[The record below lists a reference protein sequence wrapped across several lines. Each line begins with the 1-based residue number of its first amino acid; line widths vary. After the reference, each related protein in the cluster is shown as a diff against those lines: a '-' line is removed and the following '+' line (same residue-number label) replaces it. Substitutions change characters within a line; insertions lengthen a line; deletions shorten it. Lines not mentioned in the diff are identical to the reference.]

1 MIRAIICLLLIIAST
16 LTVLP
21 LGPQYAFDAS
31 NSSASTQSSHL
42 LALDPS
48 GSSLAF
54 NVSYTHFDLY
64 TRINTTLALSDPT
77 LPGNATWLSRFTN
90 SSGSQIPDTAFLYR
104 LPANATMVQT
114 INYTLNIPRGVGTDT
129 FITFKWNGTVGGGT
143 VARYLVYNGTGTN
156 AALIFPAAN
165 VTNQGPTTFAGGPPV
180 NATGGN
186 PFSCS
191 SSEECMRVT
200 GFIGF
205 NLTLSF
211 VFNSTATGNGID
223 VEVRN
228 VIVAS
233 VSTTFSP
240 ATSHNMNISPSNS
253 TEVEH
258 TGQLALVYN
267 ATVTYPK
274 PSNSSQLLVHTWR
287 QIVSTLFL
295 PTSYT
300 LEMTRDTIKLNG
312 TIGIF
317 PEDTPIGRGSCTMSL
332 CTNSSFISFNMTSR
346 TSTATI
352 AEIKVRSINAVSY
365 VQPLLTGVATDFLM
379 PGDTFGVRMRSQP
392 GVNVSG
398 SHIVAFA
405 DPNGITILNQTFTNK
420 GGSYLYNMTIPSAV
434 TLGKWNVTGVFL
446 NGYDY
451 GRLVHTVRVEQIRT
465 DSLATTGEAGQGK
478 TLTVQGTLAYMS
490 NSSAAGAVNAT
501 VFAVDAGSP
510 PGPISS
516 MGSPS
521 TGLYVSNVTLTN
533 GVFTQ
538 NQPLIVFFAVTNPT
552 LSQAF
557 SANVTLEHE
566 WYSGSGGSHGAT
578 VTFPLELG
586 DQPFNISPSSIYRM
600 DISLTSGGVQVTV
613 KSVTTNNKL
622 TVTLGS
628 GSSAILSSRQHFGSF
643 KVSIESIPTVGDK
656 TVNFLRS
663 PTYAYVLHAPLIP
676 SRLLGFSPTVTTAS
690 NGSFSTTIAAD
701 KLLGARKLALFVLAR
716 DANGIALGKDQ
727 TTTVTDSTLLTPTA
741 NIPGEVTV
749 KQSVT
754 ATLNL
759 KSDST
764 NLPITLTVNLD
775 LSGSGTVA
783 TKTITIQPGTTK
795 PAEFTFTA
803 PAAAGSY
810 LLTFSSPQ
818 YGAPLLPK
826 TLNVVL
832 LQSSLQI
839 LIPAIIGLVAALAIL
854 GFYLIRKQPETKMEE
869 EKKRPSPGKPSKP
882 QQGSSS
888 SKSLTRS

>member
-1 MIRAIICLLLIIAST
+1 
-16 LTVLP
+16 
-21 LGPQYAFDAS
+21 
-31 NSSASTQSSHL
+31 
-42 LALDPS
+42 
-48 GSSLAF
+48 GS
-54 NVSYTHFDLY
+54 
-64 TRINTTLALSDPT
+64 
-77 LPGNATWLSRFTN
+77 
-90 SSGSQIPDTAFLYR
+90 
-104 LPANATMVQT
+104 
-114 INYTLNIPRGVGTDT
+114 
-129 FITFKWNGTVGGGT
+129 
-143 VARYLVYNGTGTN
+143 YL
-156 AALIFPAAN
+156 
-165 VTNQGPTTFAGGPPV
+165 
-180 NATGGN
+180 NATGGI
-186 PFSCS
+186 PLTCGVID
-191 SSEECMRVT
+191 ECIVVSPA
-200 GFIGF
+200 FVGF

-211 VFNSTATGNGID
+211 VFNSNSTGKGIGVQ
-223 VEVRN
+223 VESIMV
-228 VIVAS
+228 
-233 VSTTFSP
+233 
-240 ATSHNMNISPSNS
+240 ATSGPTPIRAFSHSMELKPSNS
-253 TEVEH
+253 TEVLH
-258 TGQLALVYN
+258 TGGLSLTYN
-267 ATVTYPK
+267 STVQYPK
-274 PSNSSQLLVHTWR
+274 PNTNQTQTIVHAWGQMVLSFYMPASYKLDSITLNSTSIYPALYP
-287 QIVSTLFL
+287 LFQG
-295 PTSYT
+295 PCS
-300 LEMTRDTIKLNG
+300 IQ
-312 TIGIF
+312 F
-317 PEDTPIGRGSCTMSL
+317 
-332 CTNSSFISFNMTSR
+332 CTNSAFVSLNMTAPNDKGVF
-346 TSTATI
+346 TATI
-352 AEIKVRSINAVSY
+352 IATSINAVT
-365 VQPLLTGVATDFLM
+365 LLQTALNGVSTSFLM
-379 PGDTFGVRMRSQP
+379 PRDTFGVRMRSQP
-392 GVNVSG
+392 GVNASG
-398 SHIVAFA
+398 SHIVALA
-405 DPNGITILNQTFTNK
+405 DPNKITILDQTFTNK

-446 NGYDY
+446 NDYDY
-451 GRLVHTVRVEQIRT
+451 GRLVHTIRVEQIKT

-516 MGSPS
+516 VGSPS
-521 TGLYVSNVTLTN
+521 TGLYISNVTLTN

-538 NQPLIVFFAVTNPT
+538 NQPLIIFFTVTNPT

-566 WYSGSGGSHGAT
+566 WYSGGSHGAT

-586 DQPFNISPSSIYRM
+586 DEPFNISPSSIYRM
-600 DISLTSGGVQVTV
+600 DVSLTSGGVQVTV
-613 KSVTTNNKL
+613 RSFTTNNKL

-643 KVSIESIPTVGDK
+643 KISIESKTTVGVK
-656 TVNFLRS
+656 TINFLRS
-663 PTYAYVLHAPLIP
+663 PTYAYVLDAPLIP

-716 DANGIALGKDQ
+716 DVNGITLGKDQ

-741 NIPGEVTV
+741 DIPGEVTV

-754 ATLNL
+754 ITLNL
-759 KSDST
+759 KSNST

-783 TKTITIQPGTTK
+783 TRTLTIQPGTTQ

-854 GFYLIRKQPETKMEE
+854 GFYLIRKQPETEVEE

-882 QQGSSS
+882 QQGSPS